1 MNYSFAINTTFGPC
15 LLIML
20 IFADYLRKCKTDSF
34 LRNLFFGLLGISLA
48 AIFCNFVHLLVEGI
62 PGRETRTV
70 LIIASAGCFFFQ
82 VAAYYF
88 AFALVDYLSYKDAAR
103 TRIIFRIIL
112 GITVFHVFLLALNI
126 PLGYYFYISEDNRY
140 HYGKQY
146 FAGVILSYLPA
157 LFAIIE
163 IFISPEKFK
172 KYQFILVFLFLIFT
186 SAGLIL
192 DVLFDTVS
200 LIWPWLVSMYLYS
213 YFFIITSDFRIDSL
227 TGLGNRFSFNEFIE
241 KLSKSTAQESWS
253 IVMIDM
259 DRFKEI
265 NDTLGHL
272 EGDNALRDMAAI
284 IKRSARHSDFAARYG
299 GDEFVLAAR
308 AEFDI
313 LKLMERIQEAVDAQ
327 NEKNYRPY
335 KLALSYGC
343 GVYTTNSGRHINDF
357 LKHIDELMY
366 REKQRKSGG
375 GAPGRGAIDKKY
387 SGNI

>member
-1 MNYSFAINTTFGPC
+1 VNYSFAINATFGPC
-15 LLIML
+15 LLITL
-20 IFADYLRKCKTDSF
+20 IFADYLRKYKTDSF

-48 AIFCNFVHLLVEGI
+48 AIFCNFVHLLIEGI
-62 PGRETRTV
+62 PGKEIRSV
-70 LIIASAGCFFFQ
+70 LAIVAAGCFFFR

-88 AFALVDYLSYKDAAR
+88 VFAFIDYLSYKDAAR
-103 TRIIFRIIL
+103 TRIILRIIL
-112 GITVFHVFLLALNI
+112 GITVFHVFLLALNV
-126 PLGYYFYISEDNRY
+126 PSGYYFYISEDNRLR
-140 HYGKQY
+140 YGNQH
-146 FAGVILSYLPA
+146 FIRIILSYLPA

-163 IFISPEKFK
+163 IFISPKKFK
-172 KYQFILVFLFLIFT
+172 KYQSILVFLFLIFT
-186 SAGLIL
+186 GVGSIL
-192 DVLFDTVS
+192 DILFDTIS

-253 IVMIDM
+253 VVMIDM
-259 DRFKEI
+259 DHFKEI
-265 NDTLGHL
+265 NDTLGHP

-284 IKRSARHSDFAARYG
+284 IKGSVRHSDFAARYG

-313 LKLMERIQEAVDAQ
+313 LKLMERIQEAIDIQ

-335 KLALSYGC
+335 KLAMSYGC
-343 GVYTTNSGRHINDF
+343 DTYTTNSGRHINDF

-366 REKQRKSGG
+366 KEKQRKSD
-375 GAPGRGAIDKKY
+375 GR
-387 SGNI
+387 